1 MPASTISGG
10 NAISGLDQQSLDA
23 LLQKMSSG
31 SKTTSSQ
38 KGTGGMG
45 GTTISGGIS
54 FAGLGSDGVDFAS
67 MITQLKSIEE
77 LPKKRLEAWKADW
90 QVRYEAFDTMYTKMQ
105 ELQNKLQAMTLND
118 LLQKKVSSS
127 KSEVAT
133 AKASADA
140 IDGSHKINVKQMAT
154 NTVVSSNVLV
164 ATKETKITPVK
175 TINKVDG
182 TTVEEDLPGTLAFT
196 YKGKEYSYDIAAGT
210 TLEGLVNLINK
221 NTENPGVTASLIKSG
236 DGYLFQ
242 LQGNDTGAANAL
254 SIDGGKTSLRLFENS
269 SFTSGALPQ
278 GAPGDDPKDII
289 IAPGGTAVKFTIYH
303 GRDAEGKLLGRV
315 LTLGGTKDEHG
326 VDIPCTLQDLIDE
339 INNNT
344 AGLDVLDGLKASI
357 VTDTDGSKKLQILS
371 TNGTPI
377 SFQSGNYGDDG
388 TGNPAGGTDPLQNV
402 GDAFDDDKVKI
413 ATGSGWTTRKAQD
426 AVFTVDNIP
435 RELTS
440 ASNELKEVF
449 PGLTVT
455 IEGEGETSLSTTT
468 STDELKTKIEEWV
481 ENVNG
486 LLGQINELTKV
497 DTKKTLVDRTET
509 DANGN
514 LVNKYASQF
523 DSQFGSPLSGNY
535 GVQLITSNLK
545 SMLTQ
550 RSPGFRPLNSANDP
564 SGDIFTN
571 LLSIGITYDSN
582 ESSATFGQLRFLT
595 DDETQGSY
603 VVEGKTDEN
612 GKEITEKAKVY
623 NTLNEAI
630 EKDPVAVAK
639 LLLGVEGTS
648 DSPGISVNSFLKDM
662 TKPGVYDVSYAVTNG
677 VISDVFINGV
687 KAEKQDTAGNVY
699 SVASSNAQGLSI
711 TIDDLSEGAHTGTV
725 RIKQGKIN
733 QLTEFFTD
741 ELRQGIQGDASTP
754 RGGLVILKE
763 HYQEIMK
770 NIDDKISKETERI
783 TLWEKRQKARF
794 ARLDALLGRYNN
806 QLSANASAFAQLEN
820 ND

>member
-10 NAISGLDQQSLDA
+10 NAVSGLDQQSLDA
-23 LLQKMSSG
+23 LLQKINSG

-77 LPKKRLEAWKADW
+77 RPKKRLEAWKADW

-105 ELQNKLQAMTLND
+105 ELQNTLKGMTLND

-254 SIDGGKTSLRLFENS
+254 SINGEKTSLRLFENS
-269 SFTSGALPQ
+269 TFTSGVLPQ
-278 GAPGDDPKDII
+278 ANPGDDPKDII
-289 IAPGGTAVKFTIYH
+289 IAPAGTAVKFTIYH
-303 GRDAEGKLLGRV
+303 GRDAEGKLIGRV
-315 LTLGGTKDEHG
+315 LTLGGTKDESG
-326 VDIPCTLQDLIDE
+326 QDVACTLQDLMDE

-357 VTDTDGSKKLQILS
+357 VTDTDGNKRLQILS
-371 TNGTPI
+371 GNGTPI
-377 SFQSGNYGDDG
+377 SFQSGNYGGDESG
-388 TGNPAGGTDPLQNV
+388 SDPLQNV
-402 GDAFDDDKVKI
+402 GTAFDDDKVSI

-455 IEGEGETSLSTTT
+455 IEGEGETTLSTTT

-486 LLGQINELTKV
+486 LLGQVRDLTKI
-497 DTKKTLVDRTET
+497 DTKKTLVDRTEV
-509 DANGN
+509 DASGN
-514 LVNKYASQF
+514 LVNQYASQF

-550 RSPGFRPLNSANDP
+550 RSPGFRPLTSTNDP

-612 GKEITEKAKVY
+612 GKEVTEKAKVY
-623 NTLNEAI
+623 NTLTEAI

-648 DSPGISVNSFLKDM
+648 DSPGISVNSFLKDT
-662 TKPGVYDVSYAVTNG
+662 TKPGIYDVSYTVANG

-687 KAEKQDTAGNVY
+687 KAEKQDTVGNVY
-699 SVASSNAQGLSI
+699 SVASSDARGLSI

-733 QLTEFFTD
+733 QLTDFFND
-741 ELRQGIQGDASTP
+741 ELRQGVKGDPSSP
-754 RGGLVILKE
+754 RGGLVVLKE
-763 HYQEIMK
+763 HYQEIMQ
-770 NIDDKISKETERI
+770 NIDKKISQETERI
-783 TLWEKRQKARF
+783 TLWEKRQKSRF

-806 QLSANASAFAQLEN
+806 QLSANAAAFAQLEN
-820 ND
+820 SD